1 MCTPAFNDP
10 LQGPIFRLA
19 VIVCV
24 FSLGLSLLNLL
35 PDFEYSSYVT
45 LAVALL
51 VIGPSIHWQLRKV
64 SPKLGR
70 AAMYIFLQGV
80 IQPST
85 SVMVRWYREADDNP
99 ACQTADDGDAG
110 AAGVNLNSTALTL
123 TDQLQRP
130 CIGDEFLARMDTVGY
145 VFMVR
150 ANERIH

>member
-99 ACQTADDGDAG
+99 ACQTADGDAG
-110 AAGVNLNSTALTL
+110 AAGVNLNSTALT
-123 TDQLQRP
+123 DQRP